1 MSMKKIKL
9 SNLVF
14 NQPTLEN
21 CKVCGKPTPYFEMFV
36 TPTTHLRVCYDC
48 YAKNYALKKPK
59 PRTNFDRITE
69 SEQAFVKWVLDNY
82 YSVPKFFPCETK
94 CNGDCEECF
103 IEWLNK
109 EIEE

>member
-1 MSMKKIKL
+1 MDFMPKRCEQIKD
-9 SNLVF
+9 
-14 NQPTLEN
+14 
-21 CKVCGKPTPYFEMFV
+21 K
-36 TPTTHLRVCYDC
+36 
-48 YAKNYALKKPK
+48 LKQK

-103 IEWLNK
+103 IEWLQK